1 MYQYGFIDPIN
12 DYVFNSLFGFPKCK
26 MLLIDFLNSILKLK
40 NNNCIIDLKYT
51 NNEKTFNDKNINV
64 IAETK
69 SNQFIN
75 IVVQINKRGD
85 MGKRSLYY
93 ASDVILHSL
102 SKTAPFKDIP
112 NFIMINILNYNII
125 DPSLVYFEYNN
136 NEEDEE
142 DEEEEDEDDEEDKED
157 EKNDNEE
164 EINNKEIN
172 NNKKVNDN
180 SKEKRK
186 RNEEEIIEY
195 RKSLYERCHSIYTL
209 KEKSSNKEEIYK
221 NAIEFHF
228 IEIQKFR
235 ENENI
240 KKLQKKQYRWIKF
253 LICPEAFIDSKKKV
267 FQKAIR
273 ILTKLGN
280 DRSFYPYYY
289 QKEKDNRDYISI
301 IEYEKKRFKKGF
313 EKGYKEAYEKAF
325 KEAYEKAFKESYE
338 KAFKESYEKAFEE
351 GFKEELEKV
360 RSERK
365 RKSDIKITL
374 KMFKI
379 GKKLDEVKEFK
390 LLSKNE
396 VDILYNFLYDENTN
410 SSINMLATNLNIDE
424 NALKEILDSL
434 EIHYIDKGKKRKT

>member
-85 MGKRSLYY
+85 MAYLEYKR
-93 ASDVILHSL
+93 
-102 SKTAPFKDIP
+102 
-112 NFIMINILNYNII
+112 
-125 DPSLVYFEYNN
+125 

-142 DEEEEDEDDEEDKED
+142 DDEEDEDEDDEENEDDEEDKED

-164 EINNKEIN
+164 EINNKEMNNKEMN
-172 NNKKVNDN
+172 NNKKVNEN
-180 SKEKRK
+180 NIEKRK
-186 RNEEEIIEY
+186 RKEEDIKEY
-195 RKSLYERCHSIYTL
+195 KKSLNERCHSIYTL

-235 ENENI
+235 EKENI
-240 KKLQKKQYRWIKF
+240 KKLQKKQYSWIKF
-253 LICPEAFIDSKKKV
+253 LINPEAFIDSKKKV

-289 QKEKDNRDYISI
+289 QKEKDNRDYISA
-301 IEYEKKRFKKGF
+301 IEEEFK
-313 EKGYKEAYEKAF
+313 EGYKEAYEKAF
-325 KEAYEKAFKESYE
+325 KEAYEKAFKE
-338 KAFKESYEKAFEE
+338 AYEKAFEE
-351 GFKEELEKV
+351 GIKEEFEKV

-374 KMFKI
+374 KMFKK

-390 LLSKNE
+390 LLSDNE
-396 VDILYNFLYDENTN
+396 TDILYNFLYDENTN
-410 SSINMLATNLNIDE
+410 SSINMLATNLNFDK
-424 NALKEILDSL
+424 NALKEILDSF
-434 EIHYIDKGKKRKT
+434 EIHYIDKGKKRKI